1 MSPNYVRPLGVL
13 CSNAFNNQ
21 IDSKD
26 KIPDTENNILR
37 GKMDDYYKLAAA
49 YFKEFEPRSSFP
61 GLKSYHWYLSIF
73 LFALFFYFGYE
84 YFFAEMPSEDKPFW
98 QFLGT
103 EVAFLLSCGL
113 IAFERF
119 RLTVRATSADS
130 DTKPV
135 ERLANSKREKLEELL
150 ERPAWK
156 FMATAKEIIELR
168 ALEKTCRTTSDKDFA
183 ELFPKIY
190 DPESKARL
198 LTLMTALI
206 GLVIAFLGKSEALNF
221 METMG
226 DEGTWAFLKALA
238 QLAAVTFIGGVVSY
252 QVLRQILELF
262 LYLFSSLFPVLHN
275 RQVTLDYL
283 LRDLIRFHRME
294 PLAPPPVAQAPTET
308 LQPSPAREPG
318 LGTLIAAVC
327 LSLLRQ
333 PHSPSDNAAAAIAK
347 QNKKPL

>member
-1 MSPNYVRPLGVL
+1 
-13 CSNAFNNQ
+13 
-21 IDSKD
+21 
-26 KIPDTENNILR
+26 
-37 GKMDDYYKLAAA
+37 MDEYYKIAAA
-49 YFKEFEPRSSFP
+49 YFKEFEPRGAFP
-61 GLKSYHWYLSIF
+61 GLKSGHWYLW
-73 LFALFFYFGYE
+73 ALSLAFFIYFGHEFFFESTPAFEKTYWQ
-84 YFFAEMPSEDKPFW
+84 FFAS
-98 QFLGT
+98 

-130 DTKPV
+130 DIKPV

-168 ALEKTCRTTSDKDFA
+168 ALEKACRTTSDKDFA

-252 QVLRQILELF
+252 QVLRQILELV

-294 PLAPPPVAQAPTET
+294 PTAPPTVAQATTET
-308 LQPSPAREPG
+308 LQPSPRREPG

-327 LSLLRQ
+327 LALIRQ
-333 PHSPSDNAAAAIAK
+333 SSVTGDNASAK
-347 QNKKPL
+347 HNKNSGSS

>member
-1 MSPNYVRPLGVL
+1 
-13 CSNAFNNQ
+13 
-21 IDSKD
+21 
-26 KIPDTENNILR
+26 
-37 GKMDDYYKLAAA
+37 MDEYYKIAAA
-49 YFKEFEPRSSFP
+49 YFKEFEPRGAFP
-61 GLKSYHWYLSIF
+61 SLKSSHWYLW
-73 LFALFFYFGYE
+73 ALSLSFFIYFGYE
-84 YFFAEMPSEDKPFW
+84 FFFESASSFDKTYWQFFAS
-98 QFLGT
+98 

-130 DTKPV
+130 DLKPV
-135 ERLANSKREKLEELL
+135 ERLANSKRAKLEALL

-168 ALEKTCRTTSDKDFA
+168 GLEKICRSATDKDFS
-183 ELFPKIY
+183 ELWPKIY

-238 QLAAVTFIGGVVSY
+238 QLAVVTFIGCVVSY
-252 QVLRQILELF
+252 QVLRQILELV

-294 PLAPPPVAQAPTET
+294 PPAPPPVVQAPAET
-308 LQPSPAREPG
+308 ALIPPKREPG
-318 LGTLIAAVC
+318 LGTLVAAVC

-333 PHSPSDNAAAAIAK
+333 PHSPSDNALAAPAK
-347 QNKKPL
+347 QNKNPQ